1 MKINKEVLVEISTS
15 PLVAEKSNEP
25 KKKKKKKFINDN
37 SFCSKRLNPS
47 YLTNPWPH
55 KVTRKLCEN
64 RV

>member
-1 MKINKEVLVEISTS
+1 MKNNKEVLVEISTS
-15 PLVAEKSNEP
+15 LLVAEKSNEP
-25 KKKKKKKFINDN
+25 KKKKKAFINDN

-55 KVTRKLCEN
+55 KVTRKLSEN